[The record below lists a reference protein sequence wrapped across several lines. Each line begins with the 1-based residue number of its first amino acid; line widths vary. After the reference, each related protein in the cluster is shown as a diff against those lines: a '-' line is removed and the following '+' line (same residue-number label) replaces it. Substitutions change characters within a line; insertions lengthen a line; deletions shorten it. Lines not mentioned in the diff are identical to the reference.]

1 LNLFR
6 LRSFAKS
13 AIEAFTKSET
23 EMKIIFAGTP
33 EFAVP
38 ALAALIDAGHEIVL
52 VLTQPDRPAG
62 RGMKLKASPVKEL
75 AQQHGLSIYQPETLK
90 TVESQ
95 APVAAVDA
103 DVMVVAAYGLILP
116 QAVLDMPRQGCL
128 NIHASLLPRWRGAAP
143 IQRAILAGDA
153 ETGVTIMEVVLA
165 LDAGAML
172 KKGVVPITEHDTAQ
186 SLHDALAEMGGRLMV
201 ETLAE
206 LGATRPQPQEEA
218 LVTYAEK
225 LRKDEAPLD
234 WHSNAAD
241 LARQVRAFNPFP
253 VAQATFQGE
262 AWRVWMAYAVP
273 DVAGVPGEVLDTSNG
288 ILVACG
294 TGALRMTEVQRPG
307 GKRLSARDFLAGNQ
321 LKPGDRFAA

>member
-1 LNLFR
+1 
-6 LRSFAKS
+6 
-13 AIEAFTKSET
+13 
-23 EMKIIFAGTP
+23 MKIIFAGTP

-38 ALAALIDAGHEIVL
+38 TLAALIGAGHEIVM

-75 AQQHGLSIYQPETLK
+75 ALQHNLPVYQPETLK
-90 TVESQ
+90 TPESR
-95 APVAAVDA
+95 APLEGLDA

-116 QAVLDMPRQGCL
+116 QVVLDLPRRGCY
-128 NIHASLLPRWRGAAP
+128 NVHASLLPRWRGAAP
-143 IQRAILAGDA
+143 IQRSLLAGDA

-172 KKGVVPITEHDTAQ
+172 KKGVVPITENDTAQ
-186 SLHDALAEMGGRLMV
+186 SLHDALAAMGGRLMV
-201 ETLAE
+201 EVLAE
-206 LGATRPQPQEEA
+206 LDDIRPEPQDEA

-234 WHSNAAD
+234 WKRSAAE
-241 LARQVRAFNPFP
+241 LSRQVRAFNPFP
-253 VAQATFQGE
+253 VAQAKFNDE
-262 AWRVWMAYAVP
+262 VWRIWMATVAV
-273 DVAGVPGEVLDTSNG
+273 GTSGTPGEILDTSDC

-294 TGALRMTEVQRPG
+294 ENALRITELQKPG

-321 LKPGDRFAA
+321 LKRGDRFAA

>member
-1 LNLFR
+1 
-6 LRSFAKS
+6 
-13 AIEAFTKSET
+13 
-23 EMKIIFAGTP
+23 MKIIFAGTP

-38 ALAALIDAGHEIVL
+38 ALAALIAAGHEIVL

-62 RGMKLKASPVKEL
+62 RGMKLKASPVKAL
-75 AQQHGLSIYQPETLK
+75 AQQHGLSVYQPETLK
-90 TVESQ
+90 TPESQ
-95 APVAAVDA
+95 APLAAVEA
-103 DVMVVAAYGLILP
+103 DVMIVAAYGLILP

-172 KKGVVPITEHDTAQ
+172 KKGVVPITERDTAQ
-186 SLHDALAEMGGRLMV
+186 SLHDSLAEMGGRLMA

-206 LGATRPQPQEEA
+206 LDTIQAQPQDEA

-234 WHSNAAD
+234 WHGNADD

-273 DVAGVPGEVLDTSNG
+273 DVSGTPGQVLDTSNG
-288 ILVACG
+288 LLIACG
-294 TGALRMTEVQRPG
+294 IGALRITEVQKPG

>member
-1 LNLFR
+1 
-6 LRSFAKS
+6 
-13 AIEAFTKSET
+13 
-23 EMKIIFAGTP
+23 MKIIFAGTP

-38 ALAALIDAGHEIVL
+38 ALAALIAAGHEIVL

-62 RGMKLKASPVKEL
+62 RGMKLKASPVKAL

-90 TVESQ
+90 TAESQ

-103 DVMVVAAYGLILP
+103 DVMIVAAYGLILP
-116 QAVLDMPRQGCL
+116 QAVLDMPRLGCL

-186 SLHDALAEMGGRLMV
+186 SLHDSLAEMGGRLMV

-206 LGATRPQPQEEA
+206 LDTIQPQPQDEA

-234 WHSNAAD
+234 WHGNADD

-262 AWRVWMAYAVP
+262 AWRIWMAYAV
-273 DVAGVPGEVLDTSNG
+273 AGVSGDPGEVLDTSNG

-294 TGALRMTEVQRPG
+294 AGALRITEVQRPG